1 MYFSIPAGLSLD
13 DFMNKQEEFSQYLRG
28 EVHFSYDED
37 KGEILMMVYNAKLP
51 SKIMYDKVIRPKG
64 TIDLLI
70 GVSRQGPLF
79 VSLKDE
85 APHVLIAGYTGSG
98 KSVLLRVLIVN
109 LILSYKP
116 EQIRLHL
123 IDLKGGLEF
132 YILNGSCY
140 VESFASTVEQGKSVL
155 KKLKNEMYRR
165 MELMRQSRSV
175 KIDNYNKNHKPLSR
189 HIIIIDEFPN
199 MGRDKEAEELLDELL
214 RLARAEGIHII
225 ACMQDPRVKNLSGE
239 LKGNFGATIA
249 LKVRG
254 KTQSQIILDCDRAAK
269 LKGNGHGICRVIDD
283 TEFQGYFLSED
294 KAVELIEHTIVENM
308 EDKENTEG
316 VVSIYDYTKGSGD
329 N

>member
-1 MYFSIPAGLSLD
+1 
-13 DFMNKQEEFSQYLRG
+13 
-28 EVHFSYDED
+28 
-37 KGEILMMVYNAKLP
+37 
-51 SKIMYDKVIRPKG
+51 
-64 TIDLLI
+64 
-70 GVSRQGPLF
+70 
-79 VSLKDE
+79 
-85 APHVLIAGYTGSG
+85 
-98 KSVLLRVLIVN
+98 
-109 LILSYKP
+109 
-116 EQIRLHL
+116 
-123 IDLKGGLEF
+123 
-132 YILNGSCY
+132 
-140 VESFASTVEQGKSVL
+140 
-155 KKLKNEMYRR
+155 
-165 MELMRQSRSV
+165 
-175 KIDNYNKNHKPLSR
+175 
-189 HIIIIDEFPN
+189 